1 MSLRKIVSIAVF
13 TALAVSIVL
22 VTATGCTI
30 FPRPHLK
37 LGKSA
42 VLIDDADSDGRLS
55 PGDLLEY
62 TLTYENTIPVGLGL
76 DTNMTDDYDETL
88 IAAVTEI
95 SGGGVDSSGNITWE
109 LGELLATPTVYT
121 QTYRARLKG
130 DESFPPGDTNLV
142 NKALIKYKNVCSKA
156 EATHTEIVTRLVPD
170 LEIETTAALFDD
182 ADSDGRL
189 SPGDAL
195 EYTLT
200 YRNKGQTIAP
210 DVVLTDDFDEALIGS
225 VTDISDGGVE
235 DSGKIVW
242 EPGELPAGSPDY
254 TRTYRARLN
263 GEASFPAGDTDL
275 VNEATILE
283 RKTGNSDTTT
293 HTEVVTRELA
303 TTGLKVLGSDGWL
316 LAEGSTGG
324 GFDTWILLQNP
335 GTVKANAE
343 VTFMTEAGSLAPV
356 PVPLEAKSR
365 ATIRVSDYVPNNFQV
380 STMVTSDVPIMA
392 DRSIYWDK
400 RFSGEG
406 GISGSPQP
414 YEMKSGHSNVGTP
427 LESIYAR
434 GESGTGRITTY
445 IPEGSTAGGF
455 DTWILLCNPNG
466 REANT
471 QLAFTTAS
479 GVAAQNTVQV
489 PAHSRRTVH
498 LNEIVPNEPEVAT
511 EISSDAAILAER
523 STYWDPNM
531 KDLQPYEA
539 RGGHSSSDSSSPA
552 REWFIAEGS
561 TGAGFET
568 YILVQNPQDG
578 SADVVATFM
587 NDRGVAAEKGFSMM
601 PHSRATLRVSDYVP
615 NEFGVSTKITANQD
629 VVAERS
635 MYWDKREVQQTYEMR
650 DGHSSTGVSSLGAT
664 WMIAEGSTGTGFDT
678 WILLSNPGDSEADT
692 AVTFMN
698 AEGPLAPI
706 NMKIPP
712 RSRSTIRIND
722 YVPDDFHVSTLIES
736 NVPLVAERSMYWD
749 KREAS
754 GIQPY
759 EMMGGHSALGLDP

>member
-1 MSLRKIVSIAVF
+1 MSFRKIVSTALF
-13 TALAVSIVL
+13 AALAVSIVL
-22 VTATGCTI
+22 VAATGCVL
-30 FPRPHLK
+30 FPPPNLK
-37 LGKSA
+37 VSHSA
-42 VLIDDADSDGRLS
+42 VLIDDADSDGSLS
-55 PGDLLEY
+55 PGDALEY
-62 TLTYENTIPVGLGL
+62 TLTYEHDIPYEL
-76 DTNMTDDYDETL
+76 DTYMTDDYDETL
-88 IAAVTEI
+88 IAAVTDI
-95 SGGGVDSSGNITWE
+95 SGGGVDSSGSTTWD
-109 LGELLATPTVYT
+109 LGPVRPRSPAHT

-142 NKALIKYKNVCSKA
+142 NSALIEYKNFDRKI
-156 EATHTEIVTRLVPD
+156 EDTHTEIVTRLVPD
-170 LEIETTAALFDD
+170 LEIEMTAALFED

-200 YRNKGQTIAP
+200 YRNRGQTIAP
-210 DVVLTDDFDEALIGS
+210 DVVLTDDFDEALVGS
-225 VTDISDGGVE
+225 VTDMSNGGAS
-235 DSGKIVW
+235 DSGKITW
-242 EPGELPAGSPDY
+242 DLGELPAGSPDY
-254 TRTYRARLN
+254 SQTYRARLN

-283 RKTGNSDTTT
+283 RKTGDSDAATQ
-293 HTEVVTRELA
+293 TEVVTRELA
-303 TTGLKVLGSDGWL
+303 TTGLKVLGSKGWL

-343 VTFMTEAGSLAPV
+343 VTFMTEAGSQAPV
-356 PVPLEAKSR
+356 PVPMEAESR
-365 ATIRVSDYVPNNFQV
+365 ATIRISDYVPNNFQV

-406 GISGSPQP
+406 SISGSPQP
-414 YEMKSGHSNVGTP
+414 YEMKSGHSNIGTP
-427 LESIYAR
+427 LESISAR
-434 GESGTGRITTY
+434 GDGTGRITTY

-466 REANT
+466 QEANT

-498 LNEIVPNEPEVAT
+498 LNEIVPNESEVAT

-523 STYWDPNM
+523 SMYWDPNM
-531 KDLQPYEA
+531 DNLQPYEA
-539 RGGHSSSDSSSPA
+539 RGGHSSSDSASPA

-587 NDRGVAAEKGFSMM
+587 NDKGVAAEKGFSMM

-615 NEFGVSTKITANQD
+615 NEFDVSTKITANQD

-635 MYWDKREVQQTYEMR
+635 MYWDKLEVQQTYEMR

-706 NMKIPP
+706 NVKIPP
-712 RSRSTIRIND
+712 RSRKTIRIND
-722 YVPDDFHVSTLIES
+722 YVPDDFNVSTLIES
-736 NVPLVAERSMYWD
+736 NTPLVAERSMYWD

-759 EMMGGHSALGLDP
+759 EMMGGHSAPGLDP